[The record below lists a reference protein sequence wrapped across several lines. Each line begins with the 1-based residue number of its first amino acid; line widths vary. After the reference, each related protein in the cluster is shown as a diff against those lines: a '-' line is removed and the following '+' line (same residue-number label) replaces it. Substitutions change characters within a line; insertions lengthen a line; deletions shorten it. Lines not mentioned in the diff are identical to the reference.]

1 MWLPSALA
9 EPLQLEPRHDHQAHH
24 RYLAGRSADI
34 TRARSSRH
42 HHALCDQRGDSR
54 RACGAPNS
62 TPGLGSAGGRTRR
75 ILETT
80 FQMTQA
86 AGGCGATCGIAP
98 GCGRAA
104 TTATSAAPMLVRVAW
119 RHSQELA
126 TGMMRVSRLDA
137 LVALAFCLVAGYFLA
152 DVWSRS

>member
-1 MWLPSALA
+1 
-9 EPLQLEPRHDHQAHH
+9 
-24 RYLAGRSADI
+24 
-34 TRARSSRH
+34 
-42 HHALCDQRGDSR
+42 
-54 RACGAPNS
+54 
-62 TPGLGSAGGRTRR
+62 
-75 ILETT
+75 
-80 FQMTQA
+80 MTQA

-152 DVWSRS
+152 DVWSRSRDTSPLAQICARIDYVNSLQEHLKDAASEEVQAELKALVEQCRTALRNRADEND